1 MNVGLII
8 SGLVFL
14 FMPNFNIIDILPD
27 FIGCALIMKG
37 ISKVQLVN
45 LSLTESYEAFRRLL
59 IVGLCKIP
67 AMGIYGLINVQS
79 AIVFGPDGVIDQ
91 NRATTDY
98 TSLLLV
104 CILFATLEIIFSL
117 KAFSALF
124 EGIRASALEK
134 TEYAA
139 NVNYNYIR
147 WLTLAYVT
155 VKPIMYTAPELS
167 SLSTGNY
174 GVVTNK
180 GVVALVEYRNVFNII
195 SFVICLGLGIFWLV
209 KSVSYFKGI
218 KNDTEYLTRLD
229 EKAIGAIE
237 NKKEAARARKL
248 LFALS
253 LFVAAVFF
261 TLEMRIDG
269 LDVIPS
275 FIAGGLFIAFLFL
288 LPDQKERSEKIAKI
302 VSIFYTLVSAGFWV
316 YSLYMSSLFKS
327 DGLMGYGDILRF
339 EMEDS
344 FEVMDMYIIQS
355 VLSFAG
361 TLLFAILTIILYKRL
376 KLEKEKYSSVPEL
389 SESVLRMDVEDA
401 IKLSKTLDL
410 LLRIWTVLG
419 IVCALSSTAHTL
431 LIPYFPHY
439 WMIDAAVRVVYLVV
453 SVAFVSY
460 LRPEIAKADKRSV
473 YFEAV

>member
-14 FMPNFNIIDILPD
+14 FMPNYNIIDILPD

-104 CILFATLEIIFSL
+104 CILFATLEIIFSI
-117 KAFSALF
+117 KAFSSLF

-275 FIAGGLFIAFLFL
+275 FIAGGLFIAVLFL

-302 VSIFYTLVSAGFWV
+302 VSVFYTLVSAGFWA

-361 TLLFAILTIILYKRL
+361 TVLFAILTIILYKRL

-460 LRPEIAKADKRSV
+460 LRPEIAKADKRSA